1 MITKMKNKMKKIA
14 VLFALVSAI
23 NVVVAQNENRNSFIV
38 GANVGI
44 INYVNYPAVSVFA
57 DGTERYVTP
66 FEMVEFGYRYKNFA
80 FGAQW
85 RFSTLYTSQYDFTE
99 SMMHNEVGIFTRAYK
114 PINEMFELFGGL
126 KLIGISFMNN
136 VFEYDQE
143 TYNFSRMGIG
153 CEFELG
159 VVCNISSSSY
169 LGFRVSVSP
178 LSSNFEEDIE
188 LPLAYRANSRSMFN
202 NYNISVSYGIKF

>member
-1 MITKMKNKMKKIA
+1 MKKQKMKKIA

-23 NVVVAQNENRNSFIV
+23 NVVVAQNENRNGFIV

-57 DGTERYVTP
+57 DGTEQYATP

-99 SMMHNEVGIFTRAYK
+99 GMMHNEVGIFTRAYK

-126 KLIGISFMNN
+126 RLIGISFMNN
-136 VFEYDQE
+136 TFEYNHE

-169 LGFRVSVSP
+169 LGFRVGVSP
-178 LSSNFEEDIE
+178 LSSNFEKDIK
-188 LPLAYRANSRSMFN
+188 LPSAYPANSRAMFN
-202 NYNISVSYGIKF
+202 NYNISISYGIKF